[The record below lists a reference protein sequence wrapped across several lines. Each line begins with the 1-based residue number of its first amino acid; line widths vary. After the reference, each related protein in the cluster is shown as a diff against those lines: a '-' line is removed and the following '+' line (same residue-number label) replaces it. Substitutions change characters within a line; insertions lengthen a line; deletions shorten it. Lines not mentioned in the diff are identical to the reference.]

1 MDYVLLKIT
10 QVSCIAISYTLFV
23 VRGVWMMRDSALLQR
38 RWVRI
43 VPHVV
48 DTALL
53 ASAIA
58 LAIIIHQYPFVNG
71 WLTAKIV
78 GLLAYIGLGMIAL
91 RSGKTRATRRGVARR
106 AGGVFLYR
114 RGRAYAPAAAVA
126 GVTPGILPVSR

>member
-1 MDYVLLKIT
+1 MDYGSLKIT
-10 QVSCIAISYTLFV
+10 HVSCVGISYALFV
-23 VRGVWMMRDSALLQR
+23 VRGVWMMRGSELLQR
-38 RWVRI
+38 RWVRV

-48 DTALL
+48 DTGLL

-91 RSGKTRATRRGVARR
+91 RRGETRATRVA
-106 AGGVFLYR
+106 AWLAAQVVFFYIV
-114 RGRAYAPAAAVA
+114 AVA
-126 GVTPGILPVSR
+126 LTGRPLPWPG